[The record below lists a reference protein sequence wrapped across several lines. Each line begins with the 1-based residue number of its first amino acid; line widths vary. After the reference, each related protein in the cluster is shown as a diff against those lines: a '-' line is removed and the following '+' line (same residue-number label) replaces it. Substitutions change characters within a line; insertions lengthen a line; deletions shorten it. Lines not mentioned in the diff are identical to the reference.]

1 MDEIPEARE
10 LSDATIEEMVWMRDP
25 AWEVKRA
32 LPAERGFC
40 SVYQIEL
47 TGEDAPRECYLKAS
61 PDGDAWNVP
70 AEARI
75 QAVLSAHTQ
84 IPVPEVL
91 CAVDDH
97 DTLPTPFYLMRA
109 LPGEELAY
117 ERVCRLA
124 DDVLGRLARE
134 LGEHLGELHSI
145 PAVDRFGH
153 VGHDGP
159 ELTGGSPGG
168 DPASLAVRAPH
179 ESDSPDGDS
188 PEGDSPDGDSHGS
201 APYEDWPSFL
211 REYCARELDRHAN
224 SRFSSLTPAVRRW
237 FEAAITDLDGPFEPV
252 LGRNDHGLHNLL
264 VDPETGE
271 ITAMLDWGYTLSVP
285 AAFDVEFAVY
295 LFGGA
300 FLAGLPD
307 VPDRRSLVREE
318 LLSGYR
324 STAPERVDI
333 ISTPE
338 PLYELLAMV
347 RIMND
352 FRHLEVPDGTE
363 ETVMDRIETDARDIL
378 DRGPRR

>member
-10 LSDATIEEMVWMRDP
+10 LSDATVEEMVRVADP
-25 AWEVKRA
+25 AWEVEDVT
-32 LPAERGFC
+32 PAERGFC
-40 SVYQIEL
+40 SVYRIEV
-47 TGEDAPRECYLKAS
+47 TGEDAPSECYLKAS

-91 CAVDDH
+91 CVVDDH
-97 DTLPTPFYLMRA
+97 DTLPTPYYLMRA

-124 DDVLGRLARE
+124 DDVLRRLARE

-153 VGHDGP
+153 VGHEGP
-159 ELTGGSPGG
+159 ELAGGRPGG
-168 DPASLAVRAPH
+168 DPAMLAVSGPRG
-179 ESDSPDGDS
+179 SDSSDGDS
-188 PEGDSPDGDSHGS
+188 SDGDSHGS

-211 REYCARELDRHAN
+211 REYGARELDRHAS
-224 SRFSSLTPAVRRW
+224 SRFTELTPAIRRW
-237 FEAAITDLDGPFEPV
+237 FDAAIGDLDGPFEPV

-300 FLAGLPD
+300 FLAGLSD

-318 LLSGYR
+318 LLLGYR
-324 STAPERVDI
+324 STAPERVEA

-352 FRHLEVPDGTE
+352 FHHLEIPDGTE
-363 ETVMDRIETDARDIL
+363 PAAMDRIQTDARALL
-378 DRGPRR
+378 DRDPRR